1 MLNIIAG
8 TLSVGAPPVAP
19 SSYESIA
26 TVTVGS
32 GGSATVSFTS
42 IPSTYTHLQIRYLAA
57 NEASG
62 PSDEPVYM
70 RFNSDTTNSN
80 YRNHRTGAEGSSV
93 SSGSFQLPISSGTNG
108 NGNADTYYSAGVIDI
123 LDYANTNKYTTVKS
137 LSGWDSNSTGY
148 IWVMSELWMNTAAIT
163 TIDFTTF
170 TGSDYR
176 QYSQFALYGIK
187 GS

>member
-1 MLNIIAG
+1 MPILGILASAITGNLV
-8 TLSVGAPPVAP
+8 TGA
-19 SSYESIA
+19 YESIA

-57 NEASG
+57 NEG
-62 PSDEPVYM
+62 TTGDEPVYM
-70 RFNSDTTNSN
+70 RFNSDSTNAN
-80 YRNHRTGAEGSSV
+80 YRNHRTGGNGSSA
-93 SSGSFQLPISSGTNG
+93 SSDSYQLPISSAING
-108 NGNADTYYSAGVIDI
+108 NGNAATYYGGGVIDI
-123 LDYANTNKYTTVKS
+123 LDYKNTNKYTTVRS
-137 LSGWDSNSTGY
+137 LSGWDSNSAGY

-176 QYSQFALYGIK
+176 EFSKFALYGIK
-187 GS
+187 GA